1 MSCQVV
7 IEFRAKEECV
17 EKLLPWLRQILPD
30 TRCREGCVLIAVT
43 RNQDDPTNFI
53 FVEQW
58 DSRQHYERYF
68 AWRQETG
75 VLDQLAGMI
84 RGPASFRFFDYV
96 GL

>member
-1 MSCQVV
+1 
-7 IEFRAKEECV
+7 
-17 EKLLPWLRQILPD
+17 
-30 TRCREGCVLIAVT
+30 VT

-84 RGPASFRFFDYV
+84 RGQASFRFFDYV